1 MEAILNCPEGL
12 SNDPGRF
19 LNFVDRDCVPY
30 TVPQLILFAGGCLMW
45 VAAYVLIIRN
55 ARRYRAM
62 DMAVVAVCS
71 NFAWEALWSW
81 AFRTD
86 MGWFLVWTYRAW
98 FFLDIYIFWL
108 TLRYGASQ
116 AAVPALARRFRPATV
131 ATLAGFAIV
140 YYFFIAEGH
149 DTRIGANS
157 AYIAQLLVSGPGLIL
172 LLKNPALTGLSFNV
186 AWLRSFG
193 TAANTVFMYLHYPAD
208 HFVQSMA
215 TVAFVLD
222 MIYLG
227 VFLKFRARATAAGSA
242 A

>member
-1 MEAILNCPEGL
+1 MDAVLHCPDGL

-30 TVPQLILFAGGCLMW
+30 TILQLILFAGGCLMW
-45 VAAYVLIIRN
+45 VVAYVIIIRN

-71 NFAWEALWSW
+71 NFAWETLWSW
-81 AFRTD
+81 AFKTD

-108 TLRYGASQ
+108 TLKFGMTQVST
-116 AAVPALARRFRPATV
+116 PALARRFKP
-131 ATLAGFAIV
+131 ATLATLAAFGIV

-157 AYIAQLLVSGPGLIL
+157 AYIAQLLVSGPCLVL
-172 LLKNPALTGLSFNV
+172 LLKNPGLEGFSWNV

-208 HFVQSMA
+208 HFVQAMA
-215 TVAFVLD
+215 TVAFVVD

-227 VFLKFRARATAAGSA
+227 VYRKLKAAKAAG
-242 A
+242 

>member
-1 MEAILNCPEGL
+1 MEQALHCADGAI
-12 SNDPGRF
+12 NDPGRF
-19 LNFVDRDCVPY
+19 LNFTDRDCVPY

-45 VAAYVLIIRN
+45 VVAYAIIIRN
-55 ARRYRAM
+55 ARRYKSM

-71 NFAWEALWSW
+71 NFAWETLWSW
-81 AFRTD
+81 AFQTD

-108 TLRYGASQ
+108 TLRFGAFQ
-116 AAVPALARRFRPATV
+116 ASIPSLAGRFKPATW
-131 ATLAGFAIV
+131 ATLAAFGVV

-157 AYIAQLLVSGPGLIL
+157 AYIAQLIVSGPCLL
-172 LLKNPALTGLSFNV
+172 MLLKNPGLAGLSFHV

-193 TAANTVFMYLHYPAD
+193 TGANTVFMYLHYPGN
-208 HFVQSMA
+208 HFVQAMA

-222 MIYLG
+222 MLYLG
-227 VFLKFRARATAAGSA
+227 IFLRFRRALRASPGS
-242 A
+242 